1 MPTYVCV
8 YWSSPSY
15 TRSILTT
22 YVVHVHGSLSTHPWS
37 VLTAL
42 TSVSSRPP
50 SSPSP
55 PLQLPVSGQKSL
67 VAHKNMYYIAIV
79 FLQYNCDSLSVFI
92 CSLNTASYV
101 YRCALSIHCFK
112 NLYVQ
117 PCLTLYAS
125 VLAIYGSY
133 VASWLLLFFLCIE
146 SHGKREVRKAPPS
159 GGVEDTARRH
169 IASELLQTERN
180 FVNILNIIVKVCR
193 VSIQYSN
200 HSILLYICNQMLKL
214 CDTDT
219 CSSKQSP
226 AYPTNT
232 NGAWIYYRRF

>member
-1 MPTYVCV
+1 
-8 YWSSPSY
+8 
-15 TRSILTT
+15 
-22 YVVHVHGSLSTHPWS
+22 
-37 VLTAL
+37 
-42 TSVSSRPP
+42 
-50 SSPSP
+50 
-55 PLQLPVSGQKSL
+55 
-67 VAHKNMYYIAIV
+67 MYYIAIV

-92 CSLNTASYV
+92 CTCSLNTASY
-101 YRCALSIHCFK
+101 RCTLSIHCFE

-146 SHGKREVRKAPPS
+146 GHGKREVRKAPPS

-200 HSILLYICNQMLKL
+200 HSILLYIRNQMLKL
-214 CDTDT
+214 CHTDVLVHQNRVQRIQRIQMVLESISVGFN
-219 CSSKQSP
+219 CENLIIP
-226 AYPTNT
+226 NCEL
-232 NGAWIYYRRF
+232 F